1 MKTITEQLPL
11 RIALLALL
19 ALPGTACGG
28 ETASPGAADG
38 PRRQPDAGTRR
49 PDAGTSVDAGGR
61 TQDGAPRPDGARADG
76 GGLADAALR
85 DAAGPDAGTGRLAS
99 GTVTLA
105 ANGVSDA
112 FRFTVPA
119 GTRSVNVV
127 VEGAEDRLYA
137 LAALRLADGSDRVGI
152 DTTTSYAAMM
162 EESYNV
168 LQSGGMPGGLYQ
180 SIRLG
185 TFTHVYP
192 YAPGQSVPVGP
203 AELRVASN
211 ATSGPVRI
219 TVVMPAEDA
228 ARVLHLDVL
237 AVSRDLVLAN
247 PPGFLAPL
255 QAIYD
260 QAGIQV
266 VVDSIVEVRDSPLAR
281 ITESTEPQESPV
293 SQSAQLARLAT
304 QRAPGPGLNVMIVDA
319 LPAGIAGLSLGTPG
333 PPTGGYYHGVLAVR
347 GSDAGLA
354 RVLAHEIAHFLALQH
369 VTNRDTRGLLIEDP
383 IDDTRPGQGNLM
395 ENGTTLTPG
404 QTFAL
409 TRSALLSAR

>member
-1 MKTITEQLPL
+1 MTVRDCMRFGHWVVLTLG
-11 RIALLALL
+11 LA
-19 ALPGTACGG
+19 ACGD
-28 ETASPGAADG
+28 ESASRAGVDGPRRQADG
-38 PRRQPDAGTRR
+38 PRRPDAGMR
-49 PDAGTSVDAGGR
+49 
-61 TQDGAPRPDGARADG
+61 
-76 GGLADAALR
+76 ADAAGRAPDGPARSDGGAPPDAVPR
-85 DAAGPDAGTGRLAS
+85 DAAGPDAGAGRLAS
-99 GTVTLA
+99 GTVALG
-105 ANGVSDA
+105 ANGVSDP

-119 GTRSVNVV
+119 GTRSLSVV
-127 VEGAEDRLYA
+127 VEGAEDRLFA
-137 LAALRLADGSDRVGI
+137 LAALRLGDGADRVGL
-152 DTTTSYAAMM
+152 DPGASYAATMA
-162 EESYNV
+162 ESYNV

-192 YAPGQSVPVGP
+192 YAPGQAVPVGP
-203 AELRVASN
+203 AELRVASD
-211 ATSGPVRI
+211 ATGGQVRI
-219 TVVMPAEDA
+219 SVVMPADDA

-237 AVSRDLVLAN
+237 AVSRDLVVAR

-266 VVDSIVEVRDSPLAR
+266 VVDSVVEVRDSGFVR
-281 ITESTEPQESPV
+281 ITESTEPQESPG
-293 SQSAQLARLAT
+293 SQAAQLARLAT
-304 QRAPGPGLNVMIVDA
+304 MRAPGPGLNVMIVDA

-333 PPTGGYYHGVLAVR
+333 PPTGGYYHGVLALR
-347 GSDAGLA
+347 ASDAALA

-369 VTNRDTRGLLIEDP
+369 VTNRDTRGLVIEDP

-409 TRSALLSAR
+409 TRSALLTPR